1 MRTGI
6 REDQKLSLKDKSNLH
21 VATKQTV
28 NLSKF
33 SLRKRINVLKNEWWY
48 WDDIIQS
55 QTITNIST
63 DEIEIKKDQTELTK
77 DEENYAEEVLQL
89 FSTNSSDLVHRRRK
103 KKLFLILYY
112 YFRTILFVYQIHLQ
126 KIMIHN
132 HI

>member
-48 WDDIIQS
+48 WDDIMQATLI
-55 QTITNIST
+55 NEIST
-63 DEIEIKKDQTELTK
+63 EESEIEDDPSTLIKDQENDTE
-77 DEENYAEEVLQL
+77 EILQL
-89 FSTNSSDLVHRRRK
+89 LSTSPNELV
-103 KKLFLILYY
+103 
-112 YFRTILFVYQIHLQ
+112 
-126 KIMIHN
+126 
-132 HI
+132 